1 MKEKKAR
8 VEDALNATRAAVEE
22 GIVPGGGV
30 ALVRCLKALKNA
42 KAEGEETSG
51 LDILKQA
58 LPEPLRQIAR
68 NAGMEGSVVLNK
80 VLEGNGDYGYNAQT
94 DTYENL
100 LAAGVI
106 DPTKVVRFAIQ
117 NAASVSGLLLTTE
130 AMIAAK
136 PEKKKGPPIPPG
148 GGMDEDMY

>member
-30 ALVRCLKALKNA
+30 ALVRCIKALEKT
-42 KAEGEETSG
+42 KVQGEEKNG
-51 LDILKQA
+51 IDILKQA
-58 LPEPLRQIAR
+58 LTEPLRQIVQ
-68 NAGMEGSVVLNK
+68 NAGYEGLVVLNK
-80 VLEGNGDYGYNAQT
+80 VLAGKDDYGFNAQT
-94 DTYENL
+94 LTYENL

-117 NAASVSGLLLTTE
+117 NAASVSGLMLTTE
-130 AMIAAK
+130 VMIAEK
-136 PEKKKGPPIPPG
+136 PEKKKAPAMPPG
-148 GGMDEDMY
+148 GMGEDMY